1 MESRTLPIVTRS
13 ERVDFKR
20 CEWKWYQLWRRGL
33 VPKSKTFGALDL
45 GEWLHAALADWYLPG
60 TERTAAPL
68 SHLFLVHAELAIS
81 LASASGSPEN
91 IIEKAEELA
100 ALGENMMQAYQK
112 RYGTDE
118 DVEVIRAEVPLEF
131 SFPDHT
137 GRVAALHK
145 LKPDLVYRDRRN
157 LGVWLMEHK
166 SATSIHTEHL
176 VIDDQARPYG
186 AMAERALRKLGLI
199 APREELKGIMYNYMR
214 KGLSDER
221 PTNDAGKALNKNGTV
236 SARQPAALFV
246 RKPILMSRPAKRIT
260 LNRVRGETIGIT
272 TLATMIRA
280 NPGEHWP
287 ERLSKTPHHSCPK
300 FCPVFALCEANEN
313 GADTTELE
321 RGLFDRRDP
330 YTYYGETT
338 SEHTSFEMG

>member
-1 MESRTLPIVTRS
+1 MESRTLPVVTRS

-45 GEWLHAALADWYLPG
+45 GEWLHAALADWYSAPDRSIDLG
-60 TERTAAPL
+60 FIFNLYADHAVERATNGGAPE
-68 SHLFLVHAELAIS
+68 HT
-81 LASASGSPEN
+81 
-91 IIEKAEELA
+91 IEKAEELA
-100 ALGENMMQAYQK
+100 ALGENMMRAYQK
-112 RYGTDE
+112 HYGTDE

-131 SFPDHT
+131 SFPDRT
-137 GRVAALHK
+137 GALAFLHK
-145 LKPDLVYRDRRN
+145 LKPDLVYRSRRN

-186 AMAERALRKLGLI
+186 AMAERALRNLGLI
-199 APREELKGIMYNYMR
+199 SKREELKGIMYNYMR

-280 NPGEHWP
+280 NPGEHWS

-300 FCPVFALCEANEN
+300 FCPVFALCEADEN

-321 RGLFDRRDP
+321 SGLFDRRDP

>member
-1 MESRTLPIVTRS
+1 MESRTLPVVTRS
-13 ERVDFKR
+13 ERVDSKR
-20 CEWKWYQLWRRGL
+20 CEWKWYQIWRRGL

-45 GEWLHAALADWYLPG
+45 GEWLHAALADWYS
-60 TERTAAPL
+60 APDRSVDL
-68 SHLFLVHAELAIS
+68 SFIFNLHADVAV
-81 LASASGSPEN
+81 AKAVTTGAPEH

-112 RYGTDE
+112 NYDTDY
-118 DVEVIRAEVPLEF
+118 DVMVIRAEVPLEF

-137 GRVAALHK
+137 GRVTALHK
-145 LKPDLVYRDRRN
+145 LKPDLVYRSRRN

-166 SATSIHTEHL
+166 SAASIRTEHL

-199 APREELKGIMYNYMR
+199 TPREELKGIMYNYMR

-221 PTNDAGKALNKNGTV
+221 PTNDAGKALNKNGQV

-246 RKPILMSRPAKRIT
+246 RKPILMTRPAKRIT
-260 LNRVRGETIGIT
+260 LERVRRETINIT
-272 TLATMIRA
+272 TLATAIRA

-287 ERLSKTPHHSCPK
+287 ERLSKTPHYSCPK
-300 FCPVFALCEANEN
+300 FCPVFALCEADEN